1 METSTPKSSS
11 VRHQLVLPLSRIFV
25 ESAERSETTSSEMTM
40 QSSEMSSSASS
51 SLASTLVT
59 PIRQQPQLHHH
70 LSRHNCLSPSNSQS
84 TLQLELLSPSSTTSS
99 VTHHSTVFQAQQQQ
113 QSEMTFTSAFASTL
127 RHRRGK
133 TLILPKLKIPRSS
146 KADGGAAAAE
156 DAENYREVQSSSIH
170 QWRHSENLTTTNF
183 RRSVSSSTFTE
194 SAAWYSTRHSSTS
207 NMSEMI
213 SGSTSWVKTKQIRS
227 YTCNLTG
234 TGWGKRSY
242 HRSKFHWHLSSVNVA
257 PLLPI
262 HPIRPWIHHSP
273 LLLSIVLLFQCWDR
287 LFFSKAYN
295 IVDLH
300 FSLQRQCETVVT
312 YRSMSQLSK
321 TFNYCEWWNWYSPDW
336 TGFFTIDIQLASG
349 G

>member
-1 METSTPKSSS
+1 MATQREFDYD
-11 VRHQLVLPLSRIFV
+11 QLPTQRVVVYVHRERRLVQHAPLFDVEHVGNDQRINV
-25 ESAERSETTSSEMTM
+25 
-40 QSSEMSSSASS
+40 
-51 SLASTLVT
+51 
-59 PIRQQPQLHHH
+59 
-70 LSRHNCLSPSNSQS
+70 
-84 TLQLELLSPSSTTSS
+84 
-99 VTHHSTVFQAQQQQ
+99 
-113 QSEMTFTSAFASTL
+113 
-127 RHRRGK
+127 
-133 TLILPKLKIPRSS
+133 
-146 KADGGAAAAE
+146 
-156 DAENYREVQSSSIH
+156 
-170 QWRHSENLTTTNF
+170 
-183 RRSVSSSTFTE
+183 VS
-194 SAAWYSTRHSSTS
+194 
-207 NMSEMI
+207 
-213 SGSTSWVKTKQIRS
+213 KTKQIRS